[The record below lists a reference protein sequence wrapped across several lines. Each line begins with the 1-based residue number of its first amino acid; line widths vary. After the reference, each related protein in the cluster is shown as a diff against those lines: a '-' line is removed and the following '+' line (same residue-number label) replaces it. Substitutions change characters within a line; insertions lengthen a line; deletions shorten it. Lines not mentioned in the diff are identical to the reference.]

1 MQEFEF
7 HIPPSAQLANID
19 SAIESTCIAEGLQVG
34 MKGSLASFPG
44 SIHWHFKKPG
54 ERGTLEITSSHRDGR
69 IWAQIQS
76 GRDADWIEPCFEK
89 IKIKLEKTLKRSTQ
103 THAL

>member
-7 HIPPSAQLANID
+7 HVPPSAQLANVD
-19 SAIESTCIAEGLQVG
+19 SAIESTCLAEGLQVG
-34 MKGSLASFPG
+34 LKTSVASVPG
-44 SIHWHFKKPG
+44 SVHWHFKRPG
-54 ERGTLEITSSHRDGR
+54 ERGILEITSSLPDRR

-76 GRDADWIEPCFEK
+76 GRRADWIEPCLERVR
-89 IKIKLEKTLKRSTQ
+89 IKLEQALKNSNK